1 MAWLI
6 EIFEEIIVEYI
17 HAKWNTYSNI
27 YMTVY
32 LSKGERGVENAL
44 SNNLHMYTK
53 EKICKFDTL
62 Y

>member
-17 HAKWNTYSNI
+17 HVKWNTYTNI

-32 LSKGERGVENAL
+32 LNEVRWRGVENART
-44 SNNLHMYTK
+44 SYLHV
-53 EKICKFDTL
+53 
-62 Y
+62 